1 MWSRLKILHH
11 TRVLDLTQEV
21 FTDNDIIVF
30 KFPQFLLLFFS
41 AIEFCIPFSRKCLPV
56 LTLVYPEDCIEKL
69 GCPLFL
75 SFSSLLFS
83 SLPLLIIN
91 SERISFWRFGC
102 HKQLLFVATFPA
114 SLAGHFEETRN
125 RCALLSKFAFMLGT
139 RSQQACLNSVPVP
152 EEISLQCQVPPFIGK
167 TTFALEP
174 LLGRFFDTA
183 HCLLDETIRLRM
195 VAACSHR
202 AAIQR
207 ALHDFTNAFE
217 PSV

>member
-56 LTLVYPEDCIEKL
+56 LTLGQPGDCIEKL

-102 HKQLLFVATFPA
+102 HKQLLLVATFPT
-114 SLAGHFEETRN
+114 SLAGHFEEARKSMSHAFKVFIHVGNKITASLSQFCS
-125 RCALLSKFAFMLGT
+125 CAEGDLIPMPSPAIHREDHF
-139 RSQQACLNSVPVP
+139 C
-152 EEISLQCQVPPFIGK
+152 I
-167 TTFALEP
+167 
-174 LLGRFFDTA
+174 
-183 HCLLDETIRLRM
+183 
-195 VAACSHR
+195 R
-202 AAIQR
+202 AA
-207 ALHDFTNAFE
+207 AGPF
-217 PSV
+217 V